1 MRRVFGGTAS
11 HRFDSAPPE
20 NSMNVRAASLI
31 AIMAGVAFAGSA
43 LVWVIALHSVP
54 ETGGGHD
61 LYYMLGLAQPMPVVQ
76 LAGGWQV
83 LVAIWAIILVLCVL
97 GARFANIVS
106 RNEGGRPVWIIAGFA
121 IVGLA
126 LSFFSVQ
133 LSIDPYYYVAYGRLY
148 GVLGINPYDL
158 VAPVAVADGTM
169 ARLYVLLHNPPFGD
183 PYGPGFTL
191 FAGAVAKLEAGFD
204 VRSQLWTWRL
214 IGLTAAIVTAFGL
227 ARMLRGVG
235 APERARRL
243 AAYAFNPVVLFES
256 GVGGHNDLLMVAPAV
271 WAFALVD
278 DYPLVAG
285 LLIGGSIAVK
295 YVAIVALP
303 YLVIRAA
310 KSNRFAGLLLTVLAV
325 AVPWLC
331 SRPFSFGPAAAHS
344 AAAIGSSLMM
354 SLNWLAA
361 LPVIRGGGAVA
372 PVAPWLPVLP
382 YLGLITWPRAVQ
394 FALFVAFV
402 IVFVISVVR
411 YARRQST
418 ADLARPVAALIW
430 AMPALHPWYLTWLAP
445 FAAGSGAWGVYAAWF
460 AGLGLL
466 GYAHEGVVPSSVTD
480 AVFVAAAIAM
490 LALPIVAARLL
501 PRSAVLGLRP
511 GRDVPIE

>member
-1 MRRVFGGTAS
+1 
-11 HRFDSAPPE
+11 
-20 NSMNVRAASLI
+20 MNVRAASLI

-183 PYGPGFTL
+183 PYGSGFTL

-214 IGLTAAIVTAFGL
+214 IGLTAAIVTAFG
-227 ARMLRGVG
+227 
-235 APERARRL
+235 
-243 AAYAFNPVVLFES
+243 S
-256 GVGGHNDLLMVAPAV
+256 
-271 WAFALVD
+271 
-278 DYPLVAG
+278 
-285 LLIGGSIAVK
+285 
-295 YVAIVALP
+295 
-303 YLVIRAA
+303 RAA
-310 KSNRFAGLLLTVLAV
+310 SRTV
-325 AVPWLC
+325 
-331 SRPFSFGPAAAHS
+331 
-344 AAAIGSSLMM
+344 
-354 SLNWLAA
+354 
-361 LPVIRGGGAVA
+361 
-372 PVAPWLPVLP
+372 
-382 YLGLITWPRAVQ
+382 
-394 FALFVAFV
+394 
-402 IVFVISVVR
+402 
-411 YARRQST
+411 
-418 ADLARPVAALIW
+418 
-430 AMPALHPWYLTWLAP
+430 
-445 FAAGSGAWGVYAAWF
+445 
-460 AGLGLL
+460 
-466 GYAHEGVVPSSVTD
+466 
-480 AVFVAAAIAM
+480 
-490 LALPIVAARLL
+490 RL
-501 PRSAVLGLRP
+501 RH
-511 GRDVPIE
+511 